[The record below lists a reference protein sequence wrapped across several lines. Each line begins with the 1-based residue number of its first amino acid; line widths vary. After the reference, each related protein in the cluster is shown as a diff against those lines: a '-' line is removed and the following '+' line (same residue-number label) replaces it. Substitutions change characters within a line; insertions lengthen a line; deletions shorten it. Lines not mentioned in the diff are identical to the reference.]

1 MFADVAFCIRQCY
14 VKNYSFILVYLK
26 YSMYFCG
33 VYKQIKITI

>member
-1 MFADVAFCIRQCY
+1 MVADFVSYIRQYY

-26 YSMYFCG
+26 SSMYFCG

>member
-1 MFADVAFCIRQCY
+1 MIADFVSYIRQYY